1 MICSTKQ
8 LFGLTG
14 GIGCGKTT
22 VATILAECGAH
33 VIDTDLI
40 ARKLTAPGGPG
51 IAPIEAAF
59 GTEMISPDGAMNRT
73 AMRELVFRTPEAKKR
88 LEDILHPLIAKCV
101 SDAIASA
108 PDCALVLDIPL
119 LVESPRWRKRLS
131 NVIVVDCPVNI
142 QIERVARRNGW
153 SMETIMS
160 IIHSQTTRS
169 SRLDAADT
177 VIFNHQLSLD
187 NLREEIRALAVQ
199 LGI

>member
-22 VATILAECGAH
+22 VATMLAECGAH

-40 ARKLTAPGGPG
+40 ARQLTAPGGPG

-108 PDCALVLDIPL
+108 PDCTLVLDIPL

-153 SMETIMS
+153 PMETIMS

-187 NLREEIRALAVQ
+187 NLREEVRALAFQ

>member
-1 MICSTKQ
+1 MISSAKQ

-22 VATILAECGAH
+22 VANMLAEFGAH

-40 ARKLTAPGGPG
+40 ARQLTAPGGTG

-59 GTEMISPDGAMNRT
+59 GTGMISLDGSMNRT
-73 AMRELVFRTPEAKKR
+73 AMRELVFRAPEAKKR
-88 LEDILHPLIAKCV
+88 LEDILHPLIAQSV

-108 PDCALVLDIPL
+108 PGCALILDIPL
-119 LVESPRWRKRLS
+119 LVESPRWRNRLS
-131 NVIVVDCPVNI
+131 SVIVVDCPVNI
-142 QIERVARRNGW
+142 QVERVARRNGW
-153 SMETIMS
+153 PMETIMS

-169 SRLDAADT
+169 NRLDAADA
-177 VIFNHQLSLD
+177 VVFNHNLSLD
-187 NLREEIRALAVQ
+187 NLREEVRSLAIQ